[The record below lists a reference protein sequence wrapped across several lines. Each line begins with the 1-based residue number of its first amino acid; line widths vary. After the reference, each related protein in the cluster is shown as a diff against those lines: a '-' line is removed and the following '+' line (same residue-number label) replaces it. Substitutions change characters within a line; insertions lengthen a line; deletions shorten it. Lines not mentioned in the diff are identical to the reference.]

1 MNSLIDAIN
10 NFANIFGQTK
20 SLEAAPTPA
29 LIVMATITVAWI
41 LYWKGRGLWAAAKNG
56 DKWWFIAMLLIN
68 ILGVLEILYI
78 YVFSKRRK

>member
-1 MNSLIDAIN
+1 MNSLIDSIN
-10 NFANIFGQTK
+10 SFANLFGRTE
-20 SLEAAPTPA
+20 SLETAPTPA

-41 LYWKGRGLWAAAKNG
+41 LYWKGRGLWAASKND

-78 YVFSKRRK
+78 YVFSKKRK